1 MTDLYTGGTY
11 LHRLDSEL
19 FEFGYSG
26 ALQELRVEDYEET
39 YGINPE
45 TAILSTLALCNS
57 IINYGSI
64 TPKET
69 EPVFELTERTVEY
82 ALRHDRI
89 EPSQD
94 LNLDDHACLEAEPR
108 LLRSLAW
115 HDGPEASRLGARNN
129 TKPAAIFFD
138 SMGEPF
144 AYQKASGLSTAY
156 VWRSCTIDLQHARYH
171 LPADCF
177 ITLTYPPA
185 EDPRLLYQE
194 HSLVAFEAIPQQ
206 ASVDLL
212 RFSTFGLA
220 NTVRLEGARTTVERA
235 EKLSEQLPLIARTSP
250 YSIGERVQQLL
261 KGGHALSVRNNY

>member
-19 FEFGYSG
+19 FEFGYNDDPQ
-26 ALQELRVEDYEET
+26 LHIEDYEKA
-39 YGINPE
+39 YDIDPE
-45 TAILSTLALCNS
+45 AAILATLALCNS
-57 IINYGSI
+57 VISYGHI
-64 TPKET
+64 LPKVSD
-69 EPVFELTERTVEY
+69 PVFELTERTIEY
-82 ALRHDRI
+82 ALCSDRI

-94 LNLDDHACLEAEPR
+94 LSLVEHACLEAEPR

-156 VWRSCTIDLQHARYH
+156 VWRSCTIDLQHAQYR

-206 ASVDLL
+206 ATIDLL

-235 EKLSEQLPLIARTSP
+235 QKLAEQLPLIARTSP
-250 YSIGERVQQLL
+250 YGISERVQRLL
-261 KGGHALSVRNNY
+261 KSGHALRVRNNY